1 MYRYFIQPQ
10 LNKFNNS
17 LVGYEMLIR
26 YRASDADRW
35 TLPESFD
42 NIPIDVQVDLLKAT
56 ASELALKI
64 GSVSINF
71 NRKQFLNDSIA
82 TAVIAAQKQL
92 FPVQVIVE
100 VTEET
105 DEDRYTLVEMQ
116 QQIEKYKSNGLQ
128 FSIDD
133 VGTGINVY
141 DHIKPLLNSAEEIK
155 FAMQNFRAED
165 RENEIPIQLKFWRD
179 IAQQYDI
186 RLILEGVE
194 NDAEDQMADDLN
206 ISLRQ
211 GYYYGKPHLFKLK
224 VDR

>member
-26 YRASDADRW
+26 YRTSDTDRW

-71 NRKQFLNDSIA
+71 NRKQFLNDAIA
-82 TAVIAAQKQL
+82 AAVIAAQKQL

-105 DEDRYTLVEMQ
+105 DEDRYTLAEMQ
-116 QQIEKYKSNGLQ
+116 QQIDKYKANGLQ

-179 IAQQYDI
+179 IAQEYDV

-224 VDR
+224 ADR